1 MYILGSENRKNTIR
15 EAKEDTKIG
24 IFFID
29 LILLTEK
36 YYDSSRIYISIN
48 K

>member
-1 MYILGSENRKNTIR
+1 MDILGSENRKEYIR
-15 EAKEDTKIG
+15 EAKEDTKIQ

-29 LILLTEK
+29 LILLTKK
-36 YYDSSRIYISIN
+36 YYDNSWVYISIN